1 MSLQNKY
8 KALFIF
14 KCCRTRESGDQKGA
28 ASVPAA
34 SDRLRHPAVLQCFV
48 ALGRQTILSIS
59 AHFFFPACWLLL
71 SHPCCRTSQLHI
83 CQHCS
88 LCTTF
93 SFLLGRDLD
102 LGLLHLF
109 QPKLNWFLKH
119 CCCALGFPY
128 FKKGA
133 KMTLNLFCCFF
144 WMYSC
149 VPPLSGWNSE
159 SRPVSLA
166 GSHSL
171 FSFPQQHF
179 FLVISIVRL
188 SPSLFHPF

>member
-1 MSLQNKY
+1 MNQV
-8 KALFIF
+8 
-14 KCCRTRESGDQKGA
+14 TRREQ
-28 ASVPAA
+28 
-34 SDRLRHPAVLQCFV
+34 HQ
-48 ALGRQTILSIS
+48 
-59 AHFFFPACWLLL
+59 
-71 SHPCCRTSQLHI
+71 SQLHQTGCGI
-83 CQHCS
+83 QLSCS
-88 LCTTF
+88 ALWPWEDKPSRASLLTF
-93 SFLLGRDLD
+93 SSRHAGFSSAIPAAGPASCTSASTVPSALPLAFLLGRDLD

-119 CCCALGFPY
+119 CCCALGFPN